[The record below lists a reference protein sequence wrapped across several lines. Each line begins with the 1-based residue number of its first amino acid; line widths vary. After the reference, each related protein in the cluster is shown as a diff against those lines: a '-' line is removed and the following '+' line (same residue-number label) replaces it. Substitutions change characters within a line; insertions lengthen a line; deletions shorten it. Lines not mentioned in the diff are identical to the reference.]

1 MNWERQAD
9 KIYPITT
16 LIDNRLMNASE
27 FIDPESDQRIIV
39 VERGQYDSENRV
51 YELLKQYNMPLFERQ
66 FDQDTVTYFVP
77 PGTETIKSFMPK
89 FLQNLDLESESNMDS
104 GIYIPFFELGKLLGY
119 MSARGVRFRSGENI
133 LEKIAISPDTEG
145 RFGLQ
150 NYLIPP
156 LNFTFGKESI
166 LDFAQIL
173 NEIKSLRLKK
183 KQYEYLVESMG
194 EGFVSQ
200 YGQISA

>member
-89 FLQNLDLESESNMDS
+89 FLQNLDLE
-104 GIYIPFFELGKLLGY
+104 
-119 MSARGVRFRSGENI
+119 
-133 LEKIAISPDTEG
+133 
-145 RFGLQ
+145 
-150 NYLIPP
+150 
-156 LNFTFGKESI
+156 
-166 LDFAQIL
+166 
-173 NEIKSLRLKK
+173 
-183 KQYEYLVESMG
+183 
-194 EGFVSQ
+194 
-200 YGQISA
+200 